1 MMRTTVIIAAALA
14 IASPASADVDD
25 KVDFQRQ
32 ILPIFLQNCAKC
44 HGESKHQARM
54 SLHTAE
60 AMQEKWQA
68 DEHLLVPGD
77 PEQSEL
83 YQRITLPDDNP
94 KRMPKGADPL
104 SKEHIELIAAWIQQG
119 AVLTGATAN
128 TAATHAAPHVDHA
141 APAEEPALP
150 DVPPAPPEAIDRLVA
165 AGARVTQLYAG
176 SSLLELSFA
185 GRGEPATDGDVAL
198 LADVAEQ
205 VYSLHLAGGQVTPAG
220 LAPLASLTNL
230 ASLHLETSSVT
241 NDGLAHVAA
250 LAQLE
255 YLNLYGTAITDDGLA
270 HLAGL
275 KRLRKLYLWQTKVSY
290 DAAMALEV
298 GIPGLSVNL
307 GYDHPVVAKKRLT
320 EELAAAKKQ
329 VEDAKAAANKAQQ
342 QLERAQKDVEAAA
355 ARTAEVEKQLKALDG
370 QADGS

>member
-1 MMRTTVIIAAALA
+1 
-14 IASPASADVDD
+14 
-25 KVDFQRQ
+25 
-32 ILPIFLQNCAKC
+32 
-44 HGESKHQARM
+44 
-54 SLHTAE
+54 
-60 AMQEKWQA
+60 
-68 DEHLLVPGD
+68 
-77 PEQSEL
+77 
-83 YQRITLPDDNP
+83 
-94 KRMPKGADPL
+94 
-104 SKEHIELIAAWIQQG
+104 
-119 AVLTGATAN
+119 
-128 TAATHAAPHVDHA
+128 
-141 APAEEPALP
+141 
-150 DVPPAPPEAIDRLVA
+150 
-165 AGARVTQLYAG
+165 
-176 SSLLELSFA
+176 
-185 GRGEPATDGDVAL
+185 
-198 LADVAEQ
+198 
-205 VYSLHLAGGQVTPAG
+205 
-220 LAPLASLTNL
+220 
-230 ASLHLETSSVT
+230 LHLETSSVT

-329 VEDAKAAANKAQQ
+329 VEDAKAAADKAQQ